1 MSKLEYHTLRENV
14 VKEIR
19 DKILSHELRPGMR
32 IVEQNLSKELNVSR
46 GPIREALR
54 QLEQEGL
61 VGYTRNVGCSVKEAT
76 IKDLYEIYL
85 LRSTYE
91 IIAVRL
97 IGGEYAEEDLQ
108 RMENILRL
116 MEKLDNY
123 EEVVSCDHMLHRIIV
138 ERAGSERITKLWSD
152 LDYGSIISSYIYG
165 FDEADTVKRQY
176 QIHRELV
183 DALKTGN
190 TETICDAVHRHYMNS
205 VRHFL
210 KQEGLPE
217 DTFNLTGPFI

>member
-19 DKILSHELRPGMR
+19 DQILNRELKPGMR

-61 VGYTRNVGCSVKEAT
+61 VEYTRNIGCSVKEAT

-91 IIAVRL
+91 ILAVRL
-97 IGGEYAEEDLQ
+97 SGGDYIEEDI
-108 RMENILRL
+108 RKMEEILRL
-116 MEKLDNY
+116 MENLDNY
-123 EEVVSCDHMLHRIIV
+123 EEVVNYDHRLHRIIV
-138 ERAGSERITKLWSD
+138 EKASSERLTKLWSD
-152 LDYGSIISSYIYG
+152 LDYGSIISCYIYG
-165 FDEADTVKRQY
+165 FDETDTVKRQY
-176 QIHRELV
+176 KIHRELV
-183 DALKTGN
+183 DALETKN
-190 TETICDAVHRHYMNS
+190 VETICDAIHRHYMNS
-205 VRHFL
+205 VRHFMQ
-210 KQEGLPE
+210 QEGLPE
-217 DTFNLTGPFI
+217 DTFNMSGSFI

>member
-19 DKILSHELRPGMR
+19 DQILNRELKPGMR

-61 VGYTRNVGCSVKEAT
+61 VEYTRNIGCSVKEAT

-91 IIAVRL
+91 ILAVRL
-97 IGGEYAEEDLQ
+97 SGGDYIEEDISK
-108 RMENILRL
+108 MEEILRL
-116 MEKLDNY
+116 MENLDNY
-123 EEVVSCDHMLHRIIV
+123 EEVVNYDHRLHRIIV
-138 ERAGSERITKLWSD
+138 EKASSERLMKLWSD
-152 LDYGSIISSYIYG
+152 LDYGSIISCYIYG
-165 FDEADTVKRQY
+165 FDEMDTVKRQY
-176 QIHRELV
+176 KIHRELV
-183 DALKTGN
+183 DALETKDV
-190 TETICDAVHRHYMNS
+190 ETICDAIHRHYMNS
-205 VRHFL
+205 VRHFMQ
-210 KQEGLPE
+210 QEGLPE
-217 DTFNLTGPFI
+217 DTFNMSGPFI

>member
-183 DALKTGN
+183 DALKTGD

-210 KQEGLPE
+210 KKEGLPE